1 MCKLKDNGDDLRR
14 YQGLYKAALAG
25 DWETAK
31 RTFKS
36 DPDAK
41 MAIIYVAP
49 EHALHLAISM
59 GGTQFIK
66 KLVPLLSPEDLE
78 MNASDGQT
86 ALHFA
91 AIYGSLDAVKA
102 LIDNHKT
109 LTQII
114 NAEGFTAL
122 HTAAIFNSKEVIW
135 YLTWKTTD
143 DPPRR
148 PFTGPMA
155 GSLIRGLVDGDFLD
169 RFLESKHHHLM
180 N

>member
-1 MCKLKDNGDDLRR
+1 
-14 YQGLYKAALAG
+14 
-25 DWETAK
+25 
-31 RTFKS
+31 
-36 DPDAK
+36 

-155 GSLIRGLVDGDFLD
+155 GSLIRGLVGSGSYVLPEEVELNHTPPRLLAMTWKMLNFV
-169 RFLESKHHHLM
+169 R
-180 N
+180 